1 MWSDGTW
8 NLTHMKLTSGDLN
21 SKKKKAVEVVYMSE
35 RKSSRVIN
43 QQLLELL
50 DFVPMLSSNTFKRTT
65 EDPYIKMKKSALQF
79 LSFLVLSK
87 TPKFLNRDGDFLLVC
102 FIKTHLFAANTNIAM
117 CYSIRLK
124 TTNCPYAFKTLHIIK
139 ILRK

>member
-1 MWSDGTW
+1 
-8 NLTHMKLTSGDLN
+8 MKLTSGDLN
-21 SKKKKAVEVVYMSE
+21 SGKKTLEVVYMDE

-43 QQLLELL
+43 QQNMSEML
-50 DFVPMLSSNTFKRTT
+50 DLIPMLSSNTFKRTT

-87 TPKFLNRDGDFLLVC
+87 TPKFLNRDGDYLLVC
-102 FIKTHLFAANTNIAM
+102 FIETHLFAANANIAM

-124 TTNCPYAFKTLHIIK
+124 TTDYPYACKTSHIIK